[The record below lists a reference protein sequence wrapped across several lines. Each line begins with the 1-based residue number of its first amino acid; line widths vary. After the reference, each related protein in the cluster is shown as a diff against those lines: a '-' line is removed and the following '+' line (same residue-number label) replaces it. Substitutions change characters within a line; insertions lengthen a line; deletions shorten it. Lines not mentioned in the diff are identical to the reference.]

1 MKIFSISFFTS
12 LFTYCFV
19 LIAVLLGSCNALEEE
34 VSVPDYHPE
43 FAVPI
48 IKDAIIN
55 IPDIWQSNDPNQS
68 LVIEPDGRMIFQYK
82 SPQTTVL
89 ATEVLGGTL
98 TYILTETF
106 SESGTKIT
114 LLPPDL
120 GIELA
125 VGEAFVKS
133 GQLNITFLSNNI
145 FGDTLDIRFTI
156 PELSKDGMP
165 LEITTSAALA
175 GSLSIDVS
183 EYTVTPNNNQITV
196 NYTATNSTGVPQDL
210 QSVTVFFVPRVQVL
224 KGFLGRQVQV
234 IPQATIPIDL
244 FDDRFL
250 NGTIQFAEPRI
261 SAQLENAFGVP
272 VRSQIDILNAH
283 RANGLIIPIDARAI
297 DNKDINYPTIEEI
310 GESKSTELF
319 LDHTNSNL
327 PQVFSE
333 AVTAVEY
340 GLTAIINPE
349 NDSSIVSFVT
359 DTSFFTVQ
367 VFVEIPVIG
376 SAANFVVEDTYEV
389 DFTAIE
395 EDIQEGEF
403 KLIVENAV
411 PVEANIQFYF
421 LDNTGNVI
429 DSLFQ
434 ERATLVE
441 GAPVDEQGNTTG
453 TTETTSFIPVTA
465 AQLNQIRQ
473 AHSLQVHALFKT
485 SGANRQAVP
494 ILANQEI
501 QFRLGLK
508 FKI

>member
-1 MKIFSISFFTS
+1 MKIFSISFSTPF
-12 LFTYCFV
+12 LTYCLV
-19 LIAVLLGSCNALEEE
+19 LSGLLLVSCNALEEE
-34 VSVPDYHPE
+34 VRVPDYHPE

-48 IKDAIIN
+48 IKDATIN
-55 IPDIWQSNDPNQS
+55 IPAIWQNNDPNQS
-68 LVIEPDGRMIFQYK
+68 LVIEPSGRMVFQYK
-82 SPQTTVL
+82 SPKTTVL
-89 ATEVLGGTL
+89 ASEVLGGTL
-98 TYILTETF
+98 TYILTKTF
-106 SESGTKIT
+106 AESGTKIT

-120 GIELA
+120 GIEIA
-125 VGEAFVKS
+125 VGEALVKS
-133 GQLNITFLSNNI
+133 GQLNITFITNNI
-145 FGDTLDIRFTI
+145 FGDTLDIQFMI
-156 PELSKDGMP
+156 PELTKDGVP
-165 LEITTSAALA
+165 LEITTSAALS
-175 GSLSIDVS
+175 GTINLDVS
-183 EYTVTPNNNQITV
+183 GYTVTPTTNEITI
-196 NYTATNSTGVPQDL
+196 NYTATNSTGVPQKL
-210 QSVTVFFVPRVQVL
+210 QSVSVFFVPRVQVL
-224 KGFLGRQVQV
+224 KGFLGKQIQV
-234 IPQATIPIDL
+234 IPQAIIPIDL
-244 FDDRFL
+244 FDERFL

-272 VRSQIDILNAH
+272 VRSQVDVL
-283 RANGLIIPIDARAI
+283 RAYRSNGLAIPINASAI

-310 GESKSTELF
+310 GESKTTELF

-327 PQVFSE
+327 AQVFSE

-376 SAANFVVEDTYEV
+376 SATNFVVEDTYVV
-389 DFTAIE
+389 DFTTIE

-411 PVEANIQFYF
+411 PVEANVQFYF
-421 LDNTGNVI
+421 LDNTGSI
-429 DSLFQ
+429 LDSLFQ

-441 GAPVDEQGNTTG
+441 GAPVDDKGNTTG
-453 TTETTSFIPVTA
+453 TTETTSLIPVTA

-485 SGANRQAVP
+485 SGTNRQAVP
-494 ILANQEI
+494 ILADQEI